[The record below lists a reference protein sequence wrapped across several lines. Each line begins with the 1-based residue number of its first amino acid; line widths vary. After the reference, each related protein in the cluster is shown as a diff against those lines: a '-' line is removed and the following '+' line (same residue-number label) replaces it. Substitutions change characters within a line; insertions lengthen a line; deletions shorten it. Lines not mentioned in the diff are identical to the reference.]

1 MIKDLEGKMYEEKLS
16 SLGLFSQNKGKLR
29 EELIVPCSSAQV
41 EQRGKW
47 GIKK

>member
-16 SLGLFSQNKGKLR
+16 SLGLFRQNKGKLR
-29 EELIVPCSSAQV
+29 EELIMTCSSTQV
-41 EQRGKW
+41 EKRGRW